1 MNATT
6 RSGRRSEANKPPA
19 AFSAWAMSVMFA
31 AIAVLSFAV
40 DQTVILSDA
49 VGGDRDRLHPPF
61 AAFSPVRLIQSLIDP
76 TFDRSD
82 HRE

>member
-1 MNATT
+1 
-6 RSGRRSEANKPPA
+6 
-19 AFSAWAMSVMFA
+19 MSVMFA

-40 DQTVILSDA
+40 DQTVTLSDA
-49 VGGDRDRLHPPF
+49 GGDGRDRLHPPGRAGAF

-82 HRE
+82 HPE

>member
-1 MNATT
+1 
-6 RSGRRSEANKPPA
+6 
-19 AFSAWAMSVMFA
+19 MSVIFA

-40 DQTVILSDA
+40 DQTVTLSDA
-49 VGGDRDRLHPPF
+49 AGSDRDGFHPPRMGQGL

-82 HRE
+82 HAE

>member
-1 MNATT
+1 MRATT
-6 RSGRRSEANKPPA
+6 RFGHRSEANKPPA

-31 AIAVLSFAV
+31 AIAVLSFAAV
-40 DQTVILSDA
+40 TLSDA

-82 HRE
+82 HPE